1 MTRFAVVD
9 VETAN
14 SDAGSICQI
23 GVAVF
28 DKGQIVKSWQ
38 SLINPKAEFDLMNI
52 FIHSIDADSVLN
64 APTMQD
70 IKPKLQELFE
80 GAVVCSYSSFDKR
93 ALIKHF
99 DEFATTYQWLD
110 ILRVVRKTWYGKFS
124 SHNYGLANA
133 CEELGI
139 ELGDAH
145 HNAEADAL
153 AAGGILLIAQH
164 ETGKSLPELIEMVKY
179 RPPKLATRKEQIIN
193 DEGDY
198 IGSVCVFTGELSLV
212 RSEATRLANEAG
224 FAVAPSVTKKT
235 THLIIGTQTA
245 KNLAGDGKS
254 SKELKALELVK
265 KGQNIVFLSEEDFFE
280 IIRSE

>member
-1 MTRFAVVD
+1 MNRFAVVD

-14 SDAGSICQI
+14 SDVGSICQI

-28 DKGQIVKSWQ
+28 DGGRMVESWQ
-38 SLINPKAEFDLMNI
+38 SLINPNAEFNIMNI
-52 FIHSIDADSVLN
+52 LIHGIDADSVAD
-64 APTMQD
+64 APNMQD
-70 IKPKLQELFE
+70 IKPKLQELFA
-80 GAVVCSYSSFDKR
+80 GAIVCSYSSFDKR
-93 ALIKHF
+93 ALTKHF
-99 DEFATTYQWLD
+99 EEFTASYQWLD

-124 SHNYGLANA
+124 KHNYGLANA

-139 ELGDAH
+139 ELGSAH

-153 AAGGILLIAQH
+153 AAGGVLLIAQN
-164 ETGKSLPELIEMVKY
+164 ETGKSLSELIEAVKY
-179 RPPKLATRKEQIIN
+179 RPAKPATREEQIIN

-212 RSEATRLANEAG
+212 RSEATKLANQAG

-254 SKELKALELVK
+254 SKELKAVELVK
-265 KGQNIVFLSEEDFFE
+265 KGQNITFLNEEDFFE
-280 IIRSE
+280 IIRHE